1 MARERGTKQGGLFQ
15 EYKKDANGKSVL
27 KSANW
32 VAQYY
37 VDGKQFRK
45 STGTAVKAEAEGI
58 LRDWMRDAEKGL
70 KSAPQ
75 TQHLTYQTVRADY
88 IQYAIIHQLKSL
100 KVRKDGTHSFNPLP
114 ATDDFF
120 TGYKVADINQA
131 AINAFVMNRRAA
143 GAANATI
150 NNSIA
155 LL

>member
-15 EYKKDANGKSVL
+15 EYRKDANGESVL

-45 STGTAVKAEAEGI
+45 STGTAVKAEAESI

-70 KSAPQ
+70 KAAPQ
-75 TQHLTYQTVRADY
+75 TQGLTYESIRADY
-88 IQYAIIHQLKSL
+88 IEYAVVHQLKSL
-100 KVRKDGTHSFNPLP
+100 KTRADGSHSFNPLP
-114 ATDDFF
+114 ATDAFF
-120 TGYKVADINQA
+120 NGFKVSEIKQT
-131 AINAFVMNRRAA
+131 AINAFIVDRRAA

-155 LL
+155 L